1 MKILHITQ
9 QLVGGGVTNVVLNI
23 LNEFWRI
30 GIENV
35 LVTFSMPL
43 PKYLK
48 FLKKVVSNF
57 YSIGMTS
64 FSSST
69 SYLHIMSSL
78 AKVHE
83 IITKEKPEAIII
95 QPGWLSLFSK
105 AIPEDTPTSIV
116 VHGTYKNE
124 IKFMKYH
131 PLCGIEKLKY
141 MLGMRISHRNEML
154 QLFTASRKKNIRII
168 AVSKNTKKE
177 LVAEGIPESK
187 VFSILNGVDKE
198 RFKPMNK
205 DFAKTMVEELFRI
218 RLRNK
223 VLLHVNPGPIKGT
236 HILIKAFAI
245 LKRIYEEDLTLL
257 IVGRLGPKTYR
268 EYVEKLIR
276 SLDLEGNVVML
287 GYVENEK
294 LPILYNA
301 ADLTVV
307 PSYSEGGPLITPES
321 LACGTPVIATDV
333 GGNPEYLNLVHLNEL
348 LISID
353 SYDFSHALACKCVL
367 GMSRDYHVNHAFIP
381 SWKDVVRSLIN
392 IVNKITI

>member
-1 MKILHITQ
+1 MTSKILHIAPFFH
-9 QLVGGGVTNVVLNI
+9 GGVGNVSLNLTKALAKIGCEVI
-23 LNEFWRI
+23 LAAPTKIPSELREF
-30 GIENV
+30 
-35 LVTFSMPL
+35 VTQYHTLRAPT
-43 PKYLK
+43 LK
-48 FLKKVVSNF
+48 DPFYVIQF
-57 YSIGMTS
+57 YSLNRVRIE
-64 FSSST
+64 ST
-69 SYLHIMSSL
+69 VKL
-78 AKVHE
+78 
-83 IITKEKPEAIII
+83 EKPDALLTHGPLVLATKFIRDIPII
-95 QPGWLSLFSK
+95 S
-105 AIPEDTPTSIV
+105 V
-116 VHGTYKNE
+116 VHGTYANE
-124 IKFMKYH
+124 IRWMWQHPMFGFDRVRYITGIYASYRLDMELYKYVT
-131 PLCGIEKLKY
+131 K
-141 MLGMRISHRNEML
+141 S
-154 QLFTASRKKNIRII
+154 SNIYLV
-168 AVSKNTKKE
+168 AVSKNTRRE
-177 LVAEGIPESK
+177 LIEVGIHENK
-187 VFSILNGVDKE
+187 VSPILNGVDKE

-205 DFAKTMVEELFRI
+205 DFAKTMVEEMFRI

-223 VLLHVNPGPIKGT
+223 ALLHVNPGPRKGT

-245 LKRIYEEDLTLL
+245 LKRIYGEDLMLL

-276 SLDLEGNVVML
+276 SLDLERNVVML

-321 LACGTPVIATDV
+321 LACGTPVVATNV
-333 GGNPEYLNLVHLNEL
+333 GGSPEYLNLVHLNEL

-367 GMSRDYHVNHAFIP
+367 GMSRGYRVNHAFIP